1 MRKTLN
7 FLDKL
12 QLRHILCNKRKSVK
26 SVLMHKKLLKR
37 LKKQRQKK
45 RHSRKL

>member
-1 MRKTLN
+1 
-7 FLDKL
+7 
-12 QLRHILCNKRKSVK
+12 
-26 SVLMHKKLLKR
+26 VLMHKKLLKR